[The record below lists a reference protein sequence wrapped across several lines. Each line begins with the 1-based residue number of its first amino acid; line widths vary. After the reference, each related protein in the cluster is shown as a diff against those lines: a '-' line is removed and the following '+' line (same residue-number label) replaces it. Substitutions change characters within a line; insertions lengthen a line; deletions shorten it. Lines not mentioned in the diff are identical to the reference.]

1 MFTIK
6 TTGSAPRKLAAALTA
21 GVIAVAGSITLLP
34 AFADDAVPSLDATYK
49 DIETTFGKVPG
60 FLTGFPKA
68 GLPGAW
74 AEVKA
79 IELSDKTALSPKVKA
94 LISLAVAAQIPCQYC
109 IWSDT
114 RDAKAAGATDEE
126 IGEAVTM
133 AALTRHWST
142 IFNGLQVDF
151 AEFKKDFGG
160 DMPAE
165 AAKQ

>member
-1 MFTIK
+1 MLTIK
-6 TTGSAPRKLAAALTA
+6 ATGSTPRRLVLALAASVLAIA
-21 GVIAVAGSITLLP
+21 GGIAVAPTL
-34 AFADDAVPSLDATYK
+34 AASADDAVPSLDATYK

-60 FLTGFPKA
+60 FLSGFPKA

-160 DMPAE
+160 D
-165 AAKQ
+165 KQ